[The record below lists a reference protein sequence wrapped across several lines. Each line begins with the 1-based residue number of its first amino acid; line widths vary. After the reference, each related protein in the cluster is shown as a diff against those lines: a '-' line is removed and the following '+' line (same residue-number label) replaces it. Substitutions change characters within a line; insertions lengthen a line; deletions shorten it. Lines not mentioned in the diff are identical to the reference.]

1 MESNNVTFA
10 LHLYVDIIGAAHRR
24 VPFSNVHA
32 AYTGHW
38 DAMKAIAEDKCV
50 TSDRAKENCAV
61 HNSPTNSDTS
71 ELYGRRTGPIGWSA
85 GQRERALSPL

>member
-1 MESNNVTFA
+1 
-10 LHLYVDIIGAAHRR
+10 
-24 VPFSNVHA
+24 
-32 AYTGHW
+32 
-38 DAMKAIAEDKCV
+38 MKAIAEDKCV

-85 GQRERALSPL
+85 RQRERALSPL